1 MRLRKA
7 VRRGSTGFALDD
19 EFPELK
25 EYLNKRSFSASHDSC
40 QSRQEQNSAS
50 QEEQHR
56 ASQEEQHRASQE
68 EQHRASHIVSPQLEK
83 RVVYE
88 FMTMRIKRKRDE
100 DDKVKV
106 LTKAL
111 REAKYRVGELR
122 AQVAHLIEDENED
135 HDAAKECKDA
145 LSVSQKE
152 LQDEV
157 QHALAMISSLTLSV
171 SLPDSGVDHARRAL
185 DEGEMQK
192 P

>member
-56 ASQEEQHRASQE
+56 ASQEEQHRAS
-68 EQHRASHIVSPQLEK
+68 HIVSPQLDK

-88 FMTMRIKRKRDE
+88 LKTMRIKRKRDA

-106 LTKAL
+106 LQQAL
-111 REAKYRVGELR
+111 HKAKYRIGDLR

-145 LSVSQKE
+145 LAVSQKE

>member
-1 MRLRKA
+1 MRASQAIGYLRLRKA

-19 EFPELK
+19 DFPELD

-40 QSRQEQNSAS
+40 QSRQEQHS
-50 QEEQHR
+50 
-56 ASQEEQHRASQE
+56 ASQE
-68 EQHRASHIVSPQLEK
+68 EQHRASHIVSPQLDK

-135 HDAAKECKDA
+135 HDAANGHKDA
-145 LSVSQKE
+145 LAVSQKE

>member
-40 QSRQEQNSAS
+40 QSRQEQHS
-50 QEEQHR
+50 

-111 REAKYRVGELR
+111 HEAKYRVGELR

-145 LSVSQKE
+145 LAVSQKE

>member
-40 QSRQEQNSAS
+40 QSRQEQHS
-50 QEEQHR
+50 

-68 EQHRASHIVSPQLEK
+68 EQHRASHIVSPQLDK

-145 LSVSQKE
+145 LAVSQKE

-171 SLPDSGVDHARRAL
+171 SLPDSADHARRAL